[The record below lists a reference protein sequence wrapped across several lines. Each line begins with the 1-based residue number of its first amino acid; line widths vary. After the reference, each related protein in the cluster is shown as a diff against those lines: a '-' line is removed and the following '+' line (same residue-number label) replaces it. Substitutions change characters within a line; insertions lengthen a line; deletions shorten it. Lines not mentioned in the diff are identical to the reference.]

1 MISAANY
8 YTVYLIIVSI
18 ITCFV
23 CYNYNSKNGLVECS
37 SKPKNSLGT
46 FLLAVFM
53 VMFIGFR
60 PASAAF
66 VDMMNYI
73 TYYHAFHEGSV
84 FIFDKEAENLLFD
97 NYFAWIGSMRLG
109 TTFFFVTIAAI
120 YFICTYIACKRMFPR
135 DTLIAYLV
143 FLAAFST
150 FSYGTNGV
158 KAGAAA
164 AIFLMAM
171 SFRDNLKICIPLVL
185 VSWGAHHSMIMV
197 IVAFVLTLIYKNP
210 KVYFAGWC
218 FCLLVAV
225 AHISFFQEL
234 FAGILSD
241 TGDDSGADYLNSVN
255 EEWGGQTGFRID
267 FVLYSAMPILV
278 GYWAVYKKRLQLS
291 KIYTCLLNLYMTL
304 NGTWM
309 LCMYANFTNRIA
321 YLSWFLYPIVL
332 IYPFLNENWG
342 AFRYKTLSKVV
353 LAHLGFTLFMHFVYY

>member
-1 MISAANY
+1 MISAASY
-8 YTVYLIIVSI
+8 YTVYLIIVTI

-23 CYNYNSKNGLVECS
+23 CYNYSGKNGLVKCS
-37 SKPKNSLGT
+37 SKSKSSWGT
-46 FLLAVFM
+46 FLLALFM

-60 PASAAF
+60 PASSAF

-120 YFICTYIACKRMFPR
+120 YFMCTYIACKRMFPR

-197 IVAFVLTLIYKNP
+197 VVAFVLTLIYKNP

-218 FCLLVAV
+218 FCLLVAA

-241 TGDDSGADYLNSVN
+241 SGDSGADYLIT
-255 EEWGGQTGFRID
+255 EGDDWGGKTGFRID

-291 KIYTCLLNLYMTL
+291 KMYTCLLNLYMTL

-309 LCMYANFTNRIA
+309 LCMYASFTNRIA
-321 YLSWFLYPIVL
+321 YLSWFLYPMVL

-342 AFRYKTLSKVV
+342 ASRYKTLSKVV

>member
-8 YTVYLIIVSI
+8 YTVYLIIVTI

-23 CYNYNSKNGLVECS
+23 SYNYSGKNGLVKCS
-37 SKPKNSLGT
+37 SKSKSSLGT
-46 FLLAVFM
+46 FLLALFM

-60 PASAAF
+60 PASSVF

-84 FIFDKEAENLLFD
+84 FIFDKETGNLLFD

-135 DTLIAYLV
+135 DKLIAYLV

-150 FSYGTNGV
+150 FSYGTNGI

-164 AIFLMAM
+164 AIFLMAL
-171 SFRDNLKICIPLVL
+171 SYRENLKVCIPLIL
-185 VSWGAHHSMIMV
+185 VSWGFHHSMIMV
-197 IVAFVLTLIYKNP
+197 VVAFVLTLIYKNP

-218 FCLLVAV
+218 FCLLVAA

-241 TGDDSGADYLNSVN
+241 SGDNRGADYLTDNSD
-255 EEWGGQTGFRID
+255 WGGKSGFRID

-309 LCMYANFTNRIA
+309 LCIYASFTNRIA

-342 AFRYKTLSKVV
+342 ASRYKTLSKVV

>member
-1 MISAANY
+1 MISAASY
-8 YTVYLIIVSI
+8 YTVYLIIVTI

-23 CYNYNSKNGLVECS
+23 SYNYSGKNGLVEYS
-37 SKPKNSLGT
+37 SKSKSSWGT
-46 FLLAVFM
+46 FLLALFM

-60 PASAAF
+60 PASSVF

-150 FSYGTNGV
+150 FSYGTNGI
-158 KAGAAA
+158 KAGAATT
-164 AIFLMAM
+164 IFLMAL
-171 SFRDNLKICIPLVL
+171 SYRENLKICVPLIL
-185 VSWGAHHSMIMV
+185 VSLGTHHSMIMV
-197 IVAFVLTLIYKNP
+197 VVAFVLTLIYKNP

-241 TGDDSGADYLNSVN
+241 SGDSGADYLIT
-255 EEWGGQTGFRID
+255 EGDDWGGKTGFRID
-267 FVLYSAMPILV
+267 FVLYSVMPILV

-342 AFRYKTLSKVV
+342 ASRYKTLSKVV

>member
-1 MISAANY
+1 MIFAANY
-8 YTVYLIIVSI
+8 YTVYLIIVTI

-23 CYNYNSKNGLVECS
+23 SYNYNGKNGLAECS
-37 SKPKNSLGT
+37 SKSKSSWGT
-46 FLLAVFM
+46 FSLALFM
-53 VMFIGFR
+53 ILFIGFR
-60 PASAAF
+60 PASSAF

-73 TYYHAFHEGSV
+73 EYYHAFNEGV
-84 FIFDKEAENLLFD
+84 IFSFDNNAENLLFD

-109 TTFFFVTIAAI
+109 TTFFFVSIAAI
-120 YFICTYIACKRMFPR
+120 YFICTYIACKRLFPR

-150 FSYGTNGV
+150 FSYSTNGV

-164 AIFLMAM
+164 AIFLMAL
-171 SFRDNLKICIPLVL
+171 SYRKNLMLCIPLIL
-185 VSWGAHHSMIMV
+185 VSLGFHHSMIMV
-197 IVAFVLTLIYKNP
+197 VVAFVLTLIYKNP

-218 FCLLVAV
+218 MCLLVSV
-225 AHISFFQEL
+225 AHITFFQEL
-234 FAGILSD
+234 FANILSD
-241 TGDDSGADYLNSVN
+241 SGDSGADYLNSLD
-255 EEWGGQTGFRID
+255 EEWGGNTGFRID

-278 GYWAVYKKRLQLS
+278 GYWAVFKKRLQLS

-309 LCMYANFTNRIA
+309 LCMYASFTNRIA

-342 AFRYKTLSKVV
+342 ASRYKTLSKVV
-353 LAHLGFTLFMHFVYY
+353 LAHLGFTLFMHFMYY